1 MLIYYITLPFI
12 YLLSALPFKLLYL
25 ISDFLFLIL
34 YHIVGYRKKVVRE
47 NLQKSFPKKSE
58 KELKQIEIAFY
69 HHLCDLILESLK
81 AYTISEKE
89 LRKHCT
95 TKNPEIMEQFA
106 AKGQSICIAMG
117 HYGNW
122 EWAGQRVSIDT
133 KFKLL
138 VLYRKIKNVYF
149 DKFMQR
155 LRSRFGAIPVE
166 MRETVR
172 AILDYQK
179 NKIPTA
185 TVFIADQTPPPE
197 NAYWLNFLNQNTPVF
212 KGTEKIASKYNMP
225 VLFGQVHKVK
235 RGFYEIELSILCEN
249 PSELSE
255 MELTQL
261 HTKKLEEYIHRKPE
275 YWLWSHRRWKHRNT
289 LNNLHS

>member
-1 MLIYYITLPFI
+1 
-12 YLLSALPFKLLYL
+12 LLYL
-25 ISDFLFLIL
+25 KSDYLFLWL
-34 YHIVGYRKKVVRE
+34 YHIIGYRKKLVSE
-47 NLQKSFPKKSE
+47 NLIKSFPQKSE

-89 LRKHCT
+89 LRKRCSI
-95 TKNPEIMEQFA
+95 KNPEIMEQFA

-122 EWAGQRVSIDT
+122 EWAGQRVSMDT

-138 VLYRKIKNVYF
+138 VLYRKIKNNYF
-149 DKFMQR
+149 DRFMQR
-155 LRSRFGAIPVE
+155 LRSRFGAVPVE

-172 AILDYQK
+172 VLLDYQK
-179 NKIPTA
+179 KAQATA

-197 NAYWLNFLNQNTPVF
+197 NAFWLNFLNQNTPVF
-212 KGTEKIASKYNMP
+212 KGTEKIATKYNMP

-235 RGFYEIELSILCEN
+235 RGFYEIELSVLCEN

-255 MELTQL
+255 KELTQL
-261 HTKKLEEYIHRKPE
+261 HTRKLEEYIHQKPE
-275 YWLWSHRRWKHRNT
+275 YWLWSHRRWKHHPPSNVLQT
-289 LNNLHS
+289 